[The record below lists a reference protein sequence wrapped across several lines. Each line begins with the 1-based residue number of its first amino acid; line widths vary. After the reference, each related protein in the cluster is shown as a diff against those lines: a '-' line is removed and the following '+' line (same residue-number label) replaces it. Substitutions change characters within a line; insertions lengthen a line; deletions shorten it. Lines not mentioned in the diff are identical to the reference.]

1 MIIQSDILS
10 SAGRR
15 LRRVIVMEMP
25 RSWDSVAMATGDK
38 YTAIRTK
45 RKELI
50 GIIQRDPESV
60 LDELLAQSV
69 ITEEE
74 YDSLNQLQD
83 KAARIRKLLIYIQ
96 KRGESTCRDFLE
108 CLEIL
113 FPGTNRLLQP
123 SEYDFFN
130 PERDSRTVR
139 DPEPQERDFFNP
151 EHHTELEEEDGF
163 SPKQEPETQRDSEP
177 EKKDGFNPEPDPQLE
192 EEDGSN
198 PEKESDVEP
207 DLETGGSDLEQE
219 SETQRDEE
227 PEEEDGSNPEQELET
242 EPDPEPEG
250 SNSEQ
255 ESDTQ

>member
-1 MIIQSDILS
+1 
-10 SAGRR
+10 
-15 LRRVIVMEMP
+15 
-25 RSWDSVAMATGDK
+25 MATGDK

-113 FPGTNRLLQP
+113 FPGTNQLLQP

-139 DPEPQERDFFNP
+139 DPEPRERDFFNP

-163 SPKQEPETQRDSEP
+163 SPKQEPETQRDPEP

-198 PEKESDVEP
+198 PEKESDIEP

-219 SETQRDEE
+219 SETQQDQE